1 MKFRDKSTS
10 RILIVDDQPDNLY
23 VLRRLLRGQ
32 GYSVLEAA
40 GGAEA
45 LDLAGRQ
52 RPDLILLDVMMPEM
66 DGFEVVQRLRED
78 AATHSIPVV
87 LLTANAPD
95 ERLKIQGLNLG
106 ADEYLT
112 QPINNNELLARVE
125 ALLRTKHAQDELLTR
140 NAQLSALL
148 DIVQASTSTLEL
160 AEVGRRLIERTLSTL
175 AIEAGGIWLRD
186 GDTLVCLA
194 QRGYSAA
201 AVEDR
206 ARIPLDASRVSVLA
220 MERRQPIFGPT
231 SELYGP
237 QSAMARE
244 TRTTVVLPLLHRG
257 EAHGVLHLGTT
268 ADRTFEGDQLAFL
281 GAIANAAAVAVQNA
295 RLFEKSQLQRLQLQQ
310 LDLEKDEFI
319 SIIAHELKNPLASIK
334 GYAGLLQRRGK
345 KDGAPPLSFKGL
357 DVIEQ
362 QANRMNLLLDQLRDV
377 SQIGMDR
384 FEIEP
389 AVIDMVELT
398 QRVALDMQATTSSH
412 RLLLDVSVNAQLLA
426 SVDEFRMAQVLANLI
441 GNAIKY
447 SPDGG
452 DVEIVVGSRD
462 KPPCVHEHQA
472 ATWVTVTV
480 KDGGIGIPADVQDRL
495 FQRFFRAPNAR
506 GRISGMGLGLY
517 ITREIIQRH
526 GGCMW
531 LESEEGNGSLFGIAL
546 PLVAE
551 EPGALPDRPEPAVR
565 QEDNVANG
573 WQGDG
578 KAQEK
583 KQALTP

>member
-1 MKFRDKSTS
+1 MNRREQSLS

-23 VLRRLLRGQ
+23 VLRRLLRGHTFT
-32 GYSVLEAA
+32 VLEAA
-40 GGAEA
+40 SGVEA
-45 LDLAGRQ
+45 LHVASEQ
-52 RPDLILLDVMMPEM
+52 HPDLILLDVMMPEM

-78 AATHSIPVV
+78 AATRSIPVV

-125 ALLRTKHAQDELLTR
+125 ALLRTKRAQDELKAR
-140 NAQLSALL
+140 NVQLSALL

-160 AEVGRRLIERTLSTL
+160 VEVGRRLIDRTLSAL

-186 GDTLVCLA
+186 GDVLECLA
-194 QRGYSAA
+194 QRGFSAA
-201 AVEDR
+201 AIDER
-206 ARIPLDASRVSVLA
+206 QRIPLTESRVGKLA
-220 MERRQPIFGPT
+220 MERQQPIFGPT
-231 SELYGP
+231 AELYGAD
-237 QSAMARE
+237 SALARE
-244 TRTTVVLPLLHRG
+244 TKTTVVLPLLHRG
-257 EAHGVLHLGTT
+257 LAHGVFHLGST
-268 ADRTFEGDQLAFL
+268 AERTFEGDQLAFL

-295 RLFEKSQLQRLQLQQ
+295 RLFEESQYQRQQLQQ

-334 GYAGLLQRRGK
+334 GYAGLLQRRAK
-345 KDGAPPLSFKGL
+345 KEGAAPASFKGL

-389 AVIDMVELT
+389 KVLDMVDLT
-398 QRVALDMQATTSSH
+398 QRVALDMQATTGSH
-412 RLLLDVSVNAQLLA
+412 FLQLDVSAETRLLA
-426 SVDEFRMAQVLANLI
+426 NVDEFRMAQVLTNLLS
-441 GNAIKY
+441 NAIKY

-452 DVEIVVGSRD
+452 DIEIVVSSGDR
-462 KPPCVHEHQA
+462 PPCASDGSGHPWVM
-472 ATWVTVTV
+472 VTVT
-480 KDGGIGIPADVQDRL
+480 DAGIGIPADVHERL
-495 FQRFFRAPNAR
+495 FQRFFRAPNAQ

-531 LESEEGNGSLFGIAL
+531 LESEEGNGSLFGVAL

-551 EPGALPDRPEPAVR
+551 PATEQDGAEAEGR
-565 QEDNVANG
+565 QPTQV
-573 WQGDG
+573 
-578 KAQEK
+578 
-583 KQALTP
+583 TTSIS